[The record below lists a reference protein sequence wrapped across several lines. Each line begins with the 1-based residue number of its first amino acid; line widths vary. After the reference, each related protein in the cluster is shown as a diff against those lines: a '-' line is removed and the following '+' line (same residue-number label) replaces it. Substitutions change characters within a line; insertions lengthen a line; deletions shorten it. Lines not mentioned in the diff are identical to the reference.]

1 MFLNN
6 PYDNY
11 QPGNNFGYSP
21 LMPLKDSLP
30 YTSQKGNPIFGN
42 TWNVQF
48 FTDVPPPASVTKAGV
63 SLNIPPQ
70 PLPKDMIGIKFP
82 QYSIVSHAPI
92 ENQRVGLQLGQP
104 DVYRDNIFSN
114 WTKGVQ
120 YYTIYEGSNP
130 KNEIT
135 PIIYPQAYRPEI
147 WAADTVTFDAINKE
161 DTQDITELELD
172 FTCRNNCVIPSA
184 SLATPVEYKPIIPGG
199 NLDVQPIGAF
209 PNIGQYT
216 SRELGQNI
224 NSYPP
229 KVNPIVEIQRRQAGL
244 PPTPILSDF
253 MNDEYT
259 REIVQTGF
267 EIV

>member
-6 PYDNY
+6 PYNNY
-11 QPGNNFGYSP
+11 EQGNNFGSDP
-21 LMPLKDSLP
+21 NMSLQNRLP
-30 YTSQKGNPIFGN
+30 YVGQKGNPVFGN

-48 FTDVPPPASVTKAGV
+48 YPSVKAPASVTKAGV
-63 SLNIPPQ
+63 SLNIPPK
-70 PLPKDMIGIKFP
+70 PLPKEFEGIKFP
-82 QYSIVSHAPI
+82 QYSTVSHALI
-92 ENQRVGLQLGQP
+92 ENQRVGLQLGSP
-104 DVYRDNIFSN
+104 DIYRDDPYSN

-120 YYTIYEGSNP
+120 YYKIYEGNNP

-135 PIIYPQAYRPEI
+135 PIIYPQAYRKEI
-147 WAADTVTFDAINKE
+147 WAADTVTFPEINKE

-172 FTCRNNCVIPSA
+172 FTCRNSCVIPSA
-184 SLATPVEYKPIIPGG
+184 SLATPVEFKPLVPGG
-199 NLDVQPIGAF
+199 NLDVQPIGMF

-229 KVNPIVEIQRRQAGL
+229 KVNPIVEIQRRNAGL

-259 REIVQTGF
+259 REMVQTGF
-267 EIV
+267 QIV